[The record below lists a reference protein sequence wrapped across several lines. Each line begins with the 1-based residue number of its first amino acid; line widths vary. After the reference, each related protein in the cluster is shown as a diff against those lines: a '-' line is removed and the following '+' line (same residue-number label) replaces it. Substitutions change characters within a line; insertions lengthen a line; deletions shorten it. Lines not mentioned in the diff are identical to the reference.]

1 MAALLSRQATVMDTI
16 HTQNTNDARRDIA
29 IPSWM
34 QMIAH
39 LNGDP
44 SPATA
49 LQPSPTRKIRRVS
62 FERPEDKQD

>member
-1 MAALLSRQATVMDTI
+1 MDTNN
-16 HTQNTNDARRDIA
+16 TQPTNEARRDGA
-29 IPSWM
+29 IPSWS

-44 SPATA
+44 ALA
-49 LQPSPTRKIRRVS
+49 AMLQPSPTRKVRKVS

>member
-1 MAALLSRQATVMDTI
+1 METTQ
-16 HTQNTNDARRDIA
+16 TQNLNDARRDIA
-29 IPSWM
+29 IPSWL

-44 SPATA
+44 SPAAT
-49 LQPSPTRKIRRVS
+49 LQPSPTRKVRKVS

>member
-1 MAALLSRQATVMDTI
+1 MDTI
-16 HTQNTNDARRDIA
+16 HTQHATDSRRDNA
-29 IPSWM
+29 IPSCM

-44 SPATA
+44 SPATS

>member
-1 MAALLSRQATVMDTI
+1 MDTNN
-16 HTQNTNDARRDIA
+16 TPQTNDARRENA
-29 IPSWM
+29 IPSWL

-44 SPATA
+44 AIA
-49 LQPSPTRKIRRVS
+49 AMMQPSPTRKVRKVS